1 MTHLRTCEETRG
13 DFCISTDKNR
23 LDIEIIHHFLAEE
36 SYWSKDVPSSVVR
49 KAVSNSLCFGVFK
62 GDEQVGF
69 ARVVSDYVTF
79 AWLAD
84 VFILKEYRGI
94 GLSKWMLEFIMSHP
108 DLQVLRRWMLATRD
122 AQRLYEKYGFK
133 PVAHPERL
141 MENHQPDVY
150 KDAHVDLH

>member
-1 MTHLRTCEETRG
+1 MTLQTNYEVRRE
-13 DFCISTDKNR
+13 DFCISTDKKR
-23 LDIEIIHHFLAEE
+23 LDIEVIHHFLANK
-36 SYWSKDVPSSVVR
+36 SYWSKDIPLPVVR
-49 KAVSNSLCFGVFK
+49 KAVGNSLCFGVFK

-84 VFILKEYRGI
+84 VFILKECRGI
-94 GLSKWMLEFIMSHP
+94 GLSKWMLEVIMSHP

-122 AQRLYEKYGFK
+122 AHGLYAKYGFK

-141 MENHQPDVY
+141 MENHQPDVFI
-150 KDAHVDLH
+150 DA

>member
-1 MTHLRTCEETRG
+1 MTLQTNYEIRRE
-13 DFCISTDKNR
+13 DFCISTDKKR
-23 LDIEIIHHFLAEE
+23 LDIEVIHHFLANK
-36 SYWSKDVPSSVVR
+36 SYWSKGIPLPVVR

-84 VFILKEYRGI
+84 VFILKECRGI
-94 GLSKWMLEFIMSHP
+94 GLSKWMLEVIMSHP

-122 AQRLYEKYGFK
+122 AHGLYAKYGFK

-141 MENHQPDVY
+141 MENHQPDVFI
-150 KDAHVDLH
+150 DA

>member
-1 MTHLRTCEETRG
+1 LTLQTNYEIRRE
-13 DFCISTDKNR
+13 DFCISTDKKR
-23 LDIEIIHHFLAEE
+23 LDIEVIHHFLANK
-36 SYWSKDVPSSVVR
+36 SYWSKGIPLPVVR

-84 VFILKEYRGI
+84 VFILKECRGI
-94 GLSKWMLEFIMSHP
+94 GLSKWMLEVIMSHP

-122 AQRLYEKYGFK
+122 AHGLYAKYGFK

-141 MENHQPDVY
+141 MENHQPDVFI
-150 KDAHVDLH
+150 DA

>member
-1 MTHLRTCEETRG
+1 LTLQTNYEVRRE
-13 DFCISTDKNR
+13 DFCISTDKKR
-23 LDIEIIHHFLAEE
+23 LDIEVIHHFLENK
-36 SYWSKDVPSSVVR
+36 SYWSKDIPLPVVR

-84 VFILKEYRGI
+84 VFILKECRGI
-94 GLSKWMLEFIMSHP
+94 GLSKWMLEVIMSHP

-122 AQRLYEKYGFK
+122 AHGLYAKYGFK
-133 PVAHPERL
+133 PIAQPERL
-141 MENHQPDVY
+141 MENHQPEVF
-150 KDAHVDLH
+150 KNA